1 MTSQVKKLLSRAF
14 NDKNVRNEIS
24 ESGLFDAEFYVAN
37 HSEAMKYREPLD
49 YFIKVGLAAGHRP
62 SANFD
67 PALYFD
73 MYPDVATSGQSAL
86 LHYIRSGRAE
96 GRWLPDEHGRLASKI
111 EASGLF
117 DAEFYVALYPEVAK
131 ARMTPLEHFVRFGEA
146 EGRRPSLEFDAQGYL
161 AVHRDVAAAKMSPLG
176 HFVEHGRHEGREL
189 SRVSITR
196 DALAADKELIADS
209 GLFDVDFYLAAN
221 PVARRLGADPILH
234 YLVEGASAFVDPS
247 GDFSTIAYLAKHPE
261 VVQKGEVPLVH
272 YLRHR
277 TSASVLA
284 NDVANVRRSRP
295 INSGL
300 YFARED
306 LALTRRVAYSF
317 FVRHGFT
324 LETSGP
330 TTHAADAVAALA
342 ARQPSLRIDTSQPDV
357 SIIIPVYGQMPFV
370 LACLT
375 SLFRHRSQFSVE
387 IIIADDTSPAEHR
400 TELLQTIPWVRFHR
414 NVKNLG
420 FLDNCNE
427 AAKLARGQYIVL
439 LNSDTWVIDGWL
451 DELIGSFRLFPK
463 AGLVG
468 SQLLNFDGTLQEAGG
483 LYWSDGTAHNYGR
496 NGDPFDPRY
505 KFARQADWI
514 SGASIAVPKNIWAE
528 MGGFDEAF
536 RPAYCEDT
544 DLAFRI
550 RDAGYEVWYQPLSC
564 VIHFEGA
571 THGRD
576 EKTGVKAHQVTNLK
590 RLQQRWKNRLPGRR
604 PGGVDSDAEA
614 NRSAK
619 KTMLVIDAVTHTP
632 DRDAGSAV
640 GWQMVKAFRD
650 LGFHQTYVPLNDF
663 CHYGRYTEDYQR
675 VGVRILYSPFYSNID
690 DVLRMNIEY
699 DYVLI
704 HRYNVTQTVLDK
716 IRKAMPTTR
725 VIFVPADL
733 HHVRMEREA
742 LLNKDGTMVIKAARA
757 KTEELRVFSQVD
769 CSMPHTQTEKDVV
782 LKALPTMEDNI
793 VVFPWVTNAVASSD
807 DLGERKDIMFLGG
820 FPHTPNV
827 DAVAFFMADVWPQLV
842 TQLPVDAKFMAVGNA
857 PPEHI
862 SALASDRVVITGYVP
877 EVEPYFAKARVFVA
891 PLRFGAG
898 IKGKVIQS
906 LAHGVPTVATS
917 IAVEGIGLV
926 DGEHCLVADTPAD
939 IAAAIRRLY
948 AEPETW
954 ARLREAGLRFVEEK
968 YSWHAAMSLCERA
981 LEVADTAWMRREA
994 RVRDAWLQNL
1004 AREDGYG
1011 SHVGCTCGKVAMQGR
1026 D

>member
-131 ARMTPLEHFVRFGEA
+131 AKMTPLEHFVRFGEA

-451 DELIGSFRLFPK
+451 DELIGSFRLSRRPDWWVPNSSTLTVRYRRR
-463 AGLVG
+463 AGCTG
-468 SQLLNFDGTLQEAGG
+468 P
-483 LYWSDGTAHNYGR
+483 TAPRITTVVMGIRSIRVTSSLGR
-496 NGDPFDPRY
+496 LIGYPAPRL
-505 KFARQADWI
+505 RCRRI
-514 SGASIAVPKNIWAE
+514 SGLKWVVSTKRFVRRIAKILIWRFASVTQDMKSGISLCHALSISRGQRMAATRRQVS
-528 MGGFDEAF
+528 
-536 RPAYCEDT
+536 R
-544 DLAFRI
+544 RI
-550 RDAGYEVWYQPLSC
+550 RLPTSSGCSSAG
-564 VIHFEGA
+564 
-571 THGRD
+571 
-576 EKTGVKAHQVTNLK
+576 KTGYPVVDPVAWTPMRKRIDQLK
-590 RLQQRWKNRLPGRR
+590 RQ
-604 PGGVDSDAEA
+604 
-614 NRSAK
+614 
-619 KTMLVIDAVTHTP
+619 
-632 DRDAGSAV
+632 
-640 GWQMVKAFRD
+640 
-650 LGFHQTYVPLNDF
+650 
-663 CHYGRYTEDYQR
+663 
-675 VGVRILYSPFYSNID
+675 
-690 DVLRMNIEY
+690 
-699 DYVLI
+699 
-704 HRYNVTQTVLDK
+704 
-716 IRKAMPTTR
+716 
-725 VIFVPADL
+725 
-733 HHVRMEREA
+733 
-742 LLNKDGTMVIKAARA
+742 
-757 KTEELRVFSQVD
+757 
-769 CSMPHTQTEKDVV
+769 CS
-782 LKALPTMEDNI
+782 
-793 VVFPWVTNAVASSD
+793 
-807 DLGERKDIMFLGG
+807 
-820 FPHTPNV
+820 
-827 DAVAFFMADVWPQLV
+827 
-842 TQLPVDAKFMAVGNA
+842 
-857 PPEHI
+857 
-862 SALASDRVVITGYVP
+862 
-877 EVEPYFAKARVFVA
+877 
-891 PLRFGAG
+891 
-898 IKGKVIQS
+898 
-906 LAHGVPTVATS
+906 
-917 IAVEGIGLV
+917 
-926 DGEHCLVADTPAD
+926 
-939 IAAAIRRLY
+939 
-948 AEPETW
+948 
-954 ARLREAGLRFVEEK
+954 
-968 YSWHAAMSLCERA
+968 
-981 LEVADTAWMRREA
+981 
-994 RVRDAWLQNL
+994 
-1004 AREDGYG
+1004 
-1011 SHVGCTCGKVAMQGR
+1011 
-1026 D
+1026 